1 MTTDRML
8 TVEEAQE
15 IVLDSVSVSGIERVP
30 LSESQGRVLAEDV
43 APRYDVPPHDNS
55 SVDGYAVQAADTAGA
70 STDAPCRLEVLEEIP
85 AGTIPAARV
94 VPGKTSRIMT
104 GAFLPE
110 GADAVVM
117 VEHTRPNGEDVEIR
131 KAVEPGQNVRY
142 RGEDVREGRH
152 VLFGGDEIGPGEI
165 GLLAAF
171 QRSQVAVRRRPV
183 VAILST
189 GDEVVE
195 IDERLVPGKIVNS
208 NSYSLA
214 ALVRE
219 CNGRPVNL
227 GIAGDSE
234 PEIARAIQSALSA
247 DLVLST
253 GGVSVGDYDYVKKV
267 LDDLGADMRLWR
279 VKMKPGK
286 PLAYG
291 LLQGKP
297 YFGLPGNPV
306 SCMVSFLL
314 FARPAM
320 RKMMGYDPDDWRL
333 PEVRA
338 ELENDLTAGGD
349 RRHYLRA
356 RVTCAGG
363 RFSVSTVAGQGSG
376 MLSSMTGTNG
386 LVVVET
392 GVTSVRRGTEVS
404 VLLMGTVNQAVS
416 AGQAGSDGQ
425 AGSES
430 QAGS

>member
-1 MTTDRML
+1 MTADRML

-15 IVLDSVSVSGIERVP
+15 IVLDSVSVSGTERVP
-30 LSESQGRVLAEDV
+30 LSESQSRVLAEDV
-43 APRYDVPPHDNS
+43 APKFDVPPHDNS
-55 SVDGYAVQAADTAGA
+55 SVDGYAVRAADTAGA
-70 STDAPCRLEVLEEIP
+70 SEDAPCRLGVLEDIP
-85 AGTIPAARV
+85 AGTVPSAEV
-94 VPGKTSRIMT
+94 GPGKASRIMT
-104 GAFLPE
+104 GAVLPD

-117 VEHTRPNGEDVEIR
+117 VENTRQKQDAVEIL

-142 RGEDVREGRH
+142 RGEDVRQGQR
-152 VLFGGDEIGPGEI
+152 VLFGGAEIGPGEI

-183 VAILST
+183 VAVLST

-195 IDERLVPGKIVNS
+195 IDEKLVPGKIVNS

-219 CNGRPVNL
+219 CGGRPVNL

-234 PEIARAIQSALSA
+234 SEIAAAIGSALSA
-247 DLVLST
+247 DMVLST

-267 LDDLGADMRLWR
+267 LEDLGADMRFWR

-297 YFGLPGNPV
+297 FFGLPGNPV

-320 RKMMGYDPDDWRL
+320 RKMMGHGPRDLHL
-333 PEVRA
+333 PTVPA
-338 ELENDLTAGGD
+338 KLENDLSAGGD

-356 RVTCAGG
+356 RITRSGG
-363 RFSVSTVAGQGSG
+363 RFHASTVAGQGSG

-386 LVVVET
+386 LVIVET
-392 GVTSVRRGTEVS
+392 GVTSVSRGTEVS
-404 VLLMGTVNQAVS
+404 VLLMGAVD
-416 AGQAGSDGQ
+416 QVVP
-425 AGSES
+425 
-430 QAGS
+430 

>member
-1 MTTDRML
+1 MNTDRML

-15 IVLDSVSVSGIERVP
+15 IVLDSVSVSGVERVP

-117 VEHTRPNGEDVEIR
+117 VEHTRPNEEDVEIL

-152 VLFGGDEIGPGEI
+152 VLFGGTEIGPGEI

-219 CNGRPVNL
+219 CNGQPVNL

-234 PEIARAIQSALSA
+234 PEITKAIQSALSA
-247 DLVLST
+247 DVILST

-279 VKMKPGK
+279 VMMKPGK

-320 RKMMGYDPDDWRL
+320 RKMMGYDPDEWRL
-333 PEVRA
+333 PAVPA
-338 ELENDLTAGGD
+338 VLENDLTAGGD

-392 GVTSVRRGTEVS
+392 GVTSIRRGTEVS

-416 AGQAGSDGQ
+416 AGQAESDGQ

>member
-1 MTTDRML
+1 MTADRML

-30 LSESQGRVLAEDV
+30 LAESLGRVLAEDV
-43 APRYDVPPHDNS
+43 APRFDVPPHDNS
-55 SVDGYAVQAADTAGA
+55 SVDGYAVRAADTAGA
-70 STDAPCRLEVLEEIP
+70 SGDAPCRLGVLEDIP
-85 AGTIPAARV
+85 AGT
-94 VPGKTSRIMT
+94 VPSRKVGTGNASRIMT

-117 VEHTRPNGEDVEIR
+117 VENTKQRDDGVEIL
-131 KAVEPGQNVRY
+131 KAVEQGQNVRY
-142 RGEDVREGRH
+142 RGEDVKQGQR
-152 VLFGGDEIGPGEI
+152 VLFGGAVIGPGEI

-171 QRSQVAVRRRPV
+171 QRSQVAVRRRPA

-195 IDERLVPGKIVNS
+195 LDEKLVPGKIVNS

-227 GIAGDSE
+227 GIARDSE
-234 PEIARAIQSALSA
+234 PEIAKAIRSTLSA
-247 DLVLST
+247 DVVLST

-267 LDDLGADMRLWR
+267 LEDLGADMRFWR

-297 YFGLPGNPV
+297 FFGLPGNPV

-314 FARPAM
+314 FARPAV
-320 RKMMGYDPDDWRL
+320 RKMMGYGPHDWHL
-333 PEVRA
+333 PAVPA
-338 ELENDLTAGGD
+338 ILENDLTAGGD

-356 RVTCAGG
+356 RVTRTGG
-363 RFSVSTVAGQGSG
+363 RFHASTVAGQGSG

-386 LVVVET
+386 LVIVET
-392 GVTSVRRGTEVS
+392 GITSVSRGSEVK
-404 VLLMGTVNQAVS
+404 VLLMGAV
-416 AGQAGSDGQ
+416 GQA
-425 AGSES
+425 AP
-430 QAGS
+430 

>member
-1 MTTDRML
+1 MDADRML
-8 TVEEAQE
+8 TVEDAQE
-15 IVLDSVSVSGIERVP
+15 LVLDSISVSGIERVP

-43 APRYDVPPHDNS
+43 APKYDVPPHDNS
-55 SVDGYAVQAADTAGA
+55 SVDGYAVRAADTAGA
-70 STDAPCRLEVLEEIP
+70 SADTPCRLGVLEDIP
-85 AGTIPAARV
+85 AGTVPSV
-94 VPGKTSRIMT
+94 EVGPGKASRIMT

-117 VEHTRPNGEDVEIR
+117 VENTRQQNDGVEIL

-142 RGEDVREGRH
+142 RGEDVRQGQR
-152 VLFGGDEIGPGEI
+152 VLFGGAVIGPGEI

-171 QRSQVAVRRRPV
+171 QRSQVAVRRRPA

-195 IDERLVPGKIVNS
+195 IDEKLVPGKIVNS

-227 GIAGDSE
+227 GIARDSE
-234 PEIARAIQSALSA
+234 AEIANAIRSARSA
-247 DLVLST
+247 DIVLST

-267 LDDLGADMRLWR
+267 LEDLGADMRFWR

-297 YFGLPGNPV
+297 FFGLPGNPV

-320 RKMMGYDPDDWRL
+320 RKMMGYDPQDWHL
-333 PEVRA
+333 PAVPA
-338 ELENDLTAGGD
+338 VLENDLTAGGD

-356 RVTCAGG
+356 RITRTGG
-363 RFSVSTVAGQGSG
+363 RFHASTVAGQGSG

-386 LVVVET
+386 LVIVET
-392 GVTSVRRGTEVS
+392 GVTSVARGTEVS
-404 VLLMGTVNQAVS
+404 VLLMGAVGQAVP
-416 AGQAGSDGQ
+416 
-425 AGSES
+425 
-430 QAGS
+430 

>member
-1 MTTDRML
+1 MNMTADRML

-15 IVLDSVSVSGIERVP
+15 IVLESVSVSGIERVP
-30 LSESQGRVLAEDV
+30 LSESQDRVLAEDV
-43 APRYDVPPHDNS
+43 APRFDVPPQDNS
-55 SVDGYAVQAADTAGA
+55 SVDGYAVRAADTSGA
-70 STDAPCRLEVLEEIP
+70 SEEAPRRLEVLEESP
-85 AGTIPAARV
+85 AGTVPAAHV
-94 VPGKTSRIMT
+94 VPGRSSRIMT
-104 GAFLPE
+104 GAFLPG

-117 VEHTRPNGEDVEIR
+117 VENTRQHADGVEIL
-131 KAVEPGQNVRY
+131 KAVKPGQNVRY
-142 RGEDVREGRH
+142 RGEDVKQGQR
-152 VLFGGDEIGPGEI
+152 VLFDGAEIGPGEI

-171 QRSQVAVRRRPV
+171 QRSQVSVRRRPA

-227 GIAGDSE
+227 GIARDSE
-234 PEIARAIQSALSA
+234 AEIAKAIRSALSA
-247 DLVLST
+247 DIVLST

-267 LDDLGADMRLWR
+267 LEDLGADMRFWR

-297 YFGLPGNPV
+297 FFGLPGNPV

-320 RKMMGYDPDDWRL
+320 RKMMGYSPHDWRL
-333 PEVRA
+333 PTVRA

-356 RVTCAGG
+356 RITCSEG
-363 RFSVSTVAGQGSG
+363 RFYASTVAGQGSG

-392 GVTSVRRGTEVS
+392 GVTSVPRGSEVQ
-404 VLLMGTVNQAVS
+404 VLLMGAAEQSATGKDA
-416 AGQAGSDGQ
+416 AGQGAP
-425 AGSES
+425 
-430 QAGS
+430 

>member
-1 MTTDRML
+1 MTADRML

-15 IVLDSVSVSGIERVP
+15 IVLDSVSVSGVERVP

-43 APRYDVPPHDNS
+43 APGFDVPPHDNS
-55 SVDGYAVQAADTAGA
+55 SVDGYAVWAADTSGA
-70 STDAPCRLEVLEEIP
+70 SADAPCRLGVFEDIP
-85 AGTIPAARV
+85 AGTVPSRKV
-94 VPGKTSRIMT
+94 EPGKASRIMT

-117 VEHTRPNGEDVEIR
+117 VENTRQQHNEVEVL

-142 RGEDVREGRH
+142 RGEDVRQGRR
-152 VLFGGDEIGPGEI
+152 VLFDGTEIGPGEI

-171 QRSQVAVRRRPV
+171 QRSQISVRRRPA

-214 ALVRE
+214 ALVRV

-227 GIAGDSE
+227 GIARDSE
-234 PEIARAIQSALSA
+234 AEIAKAIRSALTA
-247 DLVLST
+247 DVVLST

-267 LDDLGADMRLWR
+267 LEDLGADMRFWR

-297 YFGLPGNPV
+297 FFGLPGNPV

-320 RKMMGYDPDDWRL
+320 RKMMGYGPHDWHL
-333 PEVRA
+333 PTVPA
-338 ELENDLTAGGD
+338 VLENDLTAGGD

-356 RVTCAGG
+356 RITRTGG
-363 RFSVSTVAGQGSG
+363 RFYASTVAGQGSG

-386 LVVVET
+386 LVIVET
-392 GVTSVRRGTEVS
+392 GVTSASRGTEVS
-404 VLLMGTVNQAVS
+404 VLLMGAVD
-416 AGQAGSDGQ
+416 QVVP
-425 AGSES
+425 
-430 QAGS
+430 

>member
-1 MTTDRML
+1 MSIDRML

-15 IVLDSVSVSGIERVP
+15 IVLDSVSLSGIERVP
-30 LSESQGRVLAEDV
+30 LSESQDRVLAEDV
-43 APRYDVPPHDNS
+43 APRFDVPPHDNS
-55 SVDGYAVQAADTAGA
+55 SVDGYAVKAADTEGA
-70 STDAPCRLEVLEEIP
+70 SADAPCRLEVLEEIP
-85 AGTIPAARV
+85 AGTIPAAQV
-94 VPGKTSRIMT
+94 VPGRTSRIMT

-117 VEHTRPNGEDVEIR
+117 VEHTRQKEEDVEVL
-131 KAVEPGQNVRY
+131 KAVKPGQNVRY
-142 RGEDVREGRH
+142 RGEDVREGQH
-152 VLFGGDEIGPGEI
+152 VLFGGTEIGPGEI

-189 GDEVVE
+189 GDEVVD

-214 ALVRE
+214 ALVRK

-234 PEIARAIQSALSA
+234 PEIAKAIRSALSA
-247 DLVLST
+247 DVILST

-267 LDDLGADMRLWR
+267 LEDLGADMRFWR

-297 YFGLPGNPV
+297 FFGLPGNPV

-320 RKMMGYDPDDWRL
+320 RKMMGYDPDEWRL
-333 PEVRA
+333 PAVRA

-363 RFSVSTVAGQGSG
+363 RFLASTVAGQGSG

-392 GVTSVRRGTEVS
+392 GVTSVHRGTEVS
-404 VLLMGTVNQAVS
+404 VLMMAP
-416 AGQAGSDGQ
+416 AGQARQ
-425 AGSES
+425 ADRTVL
-430 QAGS
+430 

>member
-1 MTTDRML
+1 MNADRML

-43 APRYDVPPHDNS
+43 APKYDVPPHDNS
-55 SVDGYAVQAADTAGA
+55 SVDGYAVRAADTAGA
-70 STDAPCRLEVLEEIP
+70 SADAPCRLGVLEDIP
-85 AGTIPAARV
+85 AGTVPSRKV
-94 VPGKTSRIMT
+94 GPGKASRIMT

-117 VEHTRPNGEDVEIR
+117 VENTRQLKEAVEVL

-142 RGEDVREGRH
+142 RGEDVRQGRR
-152 VLFGGDEIGPGEI
+152 VLFGGAEIGPGEI

-171 QRSQVAVRRRPV
+171 QRSQVAVRRRPA

-219 CNGRPVNL
+219 CNCRPVNL
-227 GIAGDSE
+227 GLARDSE
-234 PEIARAIQSALSA
+234 SEIAKAIRSALSA
-247 DLVLST
+247 DVVLST

-267 LDDLGADMRLWR
+267 LEDLGADMRFWR

-297 YFGLPGNPV
+297 FFGLPGNPV

-320 RKMMGYDPDDWRL
+320 RKMMGYGPQDWHL
-333 PEVRA
+333 PAVPA
-338 ELENDLTAGGD
+338 LLENDLTAGGD

-356 RVTCAGG
+356 RITRTGG
-363 RFSVSTVAGQGSG
+363 RFHVSTVAGQGSG

-386 LVVVET
+386 LVIVET
-392 GVTSVRRGTEVS
+392 GVTSVACGTEVS
-404 VLLMGTVNQAVS
+404 VLLMGAVGQAVP
-416 AGQAGSDGQ
+416 
-425 AGSES
+425 
-430 QAGS
+430 

>member
-1 MTTDRML
+1 MTADRML
-8 TVEEAQE
+8 TVEEAQG

-43 APRYDVPPHDNS
+43 APRFDVPPNDNS
-55 SVDGYAVQAADTAGA
+55 SVDGYAVWAADTTGSSAD
-70 STDAPCRLEVLEEIP
+70 TPCHLEVLEEIP
-85 AGTIPAARV
+85 AGTVPAVRV
-94 VPGKTSRIMT
+94 GPGKASRIMT

-117 VEHTRPNGEDVEIR
+117 VENTRQNEEGVEVL
-131 KAVEPGQNVRY
+131 KAVRPGQNVRY
-142 RGEDVREGRH
+142 RGEDVRQGQR
-152 VLFGGDEIGPGEI
+152 VLFGGAEIGPGEI

-171 QRSQVAVRRRPV
+171 QRSQVSVRRRPV
-183 VAILST
+183 VAVLST

-195 IDERLVPGKIVNS
+195 IDGRLEPGKIVNS
-208 NSYSLA
+208 NSYSLS

-234 PEIARAIQSALSA
+234 SEIAAAIWSALSA
-247 DLVLST
+247 DVVLST

-267 LDDLGADMRLWR
+267 LEDLGADMRFWR

-297 YFGLPGNPV
+297 FFGLPGNPV

-320 RKMMGYDPDDWRL
+320 RKMMGYGPHDWRL
-333 PEVRA
+333 PTVQA

-356 RVTCAGG
+356 RITCTGG
-363 RFSVSTVAGQGSG
+363 RFYASTVAGQGSG

-386 LVVVET
+386 LVIVET
-392 GVTSVRRGTEVS
+392 GVTSISRGAEVS
-404 VLLMGTVNQAVS
+404 VLLMGAVDQVAAGQGTSGQGAADQAVS
-416 AGQAGSDGQ
+416 
-425 AGSES
+425 
-430 QAGS
+430 